1 MVGKSALMGGD
12 RTEFPRYVGK
22 DNIVVIGEEFEADLD
37 LDFEIEFEGGTSR
50 EGCLLDEQTFDA
62 K

>member
-1 MVGKSALMGGD
+1 MGGD